1 MCSGVSPCGMSVCE
15 GVGVGVCS
23 KGPTEATPRTPRSP
37 AADPVSRE
45 TRMRRRV
52 VGIGAQPYA
61 HQLDMPAH
69 SSWAP
74 PWLPRLRS
82 ATSGPTLPSSA
93 TCPQKGAP
101 MRPRATG
108 VSDAVGGHCWGGGFR
123 GKGGW
128 GGALGRGRT
137 AERSWAGAGSRVR
150 GRRGHPEVPAPLG
163 RAWVCLDLP
172 GPLGQQGCV
181 GGYLGPVLQV
191 QEGALTQAEALSSS
205 ERWHHVPPTPPLGV
219 LASGEITRG

>member
-37 AADPVSRE
+37 EADPVSRE

-69 SSWAP
+69 SSWAL

-108 VSDAVGGHCWGGGFR
+108 VSDAAGGHCWGGGFR

-191 QEGALTQAEALSSS
+191 QEGALTQAEALSS
-205 ERWHHVPPTPPLGV
+205 
-219 LASGEITRG
+219 